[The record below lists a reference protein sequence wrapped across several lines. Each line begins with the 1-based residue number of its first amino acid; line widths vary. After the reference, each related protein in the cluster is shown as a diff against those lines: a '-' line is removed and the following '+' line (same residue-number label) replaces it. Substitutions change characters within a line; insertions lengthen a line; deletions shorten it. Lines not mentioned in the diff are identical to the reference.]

1 MVTAALFSRVI
12 IQLFISCKRKTEL
25 ERTEQSSLVG
35 YRPWGHKESD
45 PGELMSM
52 CYEVR
57 INIFTFSHL
66 EIQLFYHYLLKRLS
80 FLF

>member
-12 IQLFISCKRKTEL
+12 IQLFISCQRKTEL

-35 YRPWGHKESD
+35 YSLWGRKESD
-45 PGELMSM
+45 PAELMSI

-57 INIFTFSHL
+57 IDIFTFSHL
-66 EIQLFYHYLLKRLS
+66 EIQSFYHYLLKILS